1 VTETRSI
8 HTVLATVPYSEA
20 ELAQLRE
27 AFGEVEFIWAAADDD
42 AAIRAALER
51 ADVAVL
57 EADLDERHLEAPHL
71 KWVHCDHAGLNRSA
85 RPEVFERGLIVTG
98 SAGRSA
104 PALAQHAFYFA
115 LSLTYQAR
123 ELLRD
128 QAARVWRG
136 IPDYFWR
143 PALWGQ
149 TLGVVGFGSTGK
161 EMAALGRAFG
171 MRVVVLRRSA
181 MDELPAN
188 VDEMLSDDSDDGLG
202 RLIDQSD
209 VIMLATPLTDRTH
222 HLFGAAEFRRMKQ
235 NAVLINLAR
244 GPVVDSEALRVALDT
259 GEIAGAASDV
269 FEQEPLQADSPL
281 WDAPNFY
288 LTPHMTPRMPDK
300 TQRSIAMITE
310 NVRRYR
316 AGDPMLNEISR
327 DDVYTRGRQLA

>member
-1 VTETRSI
+1 MTDHRSI
-8 HTVLATVPYSEA
+8 RTVLATVPYSDD
-20 ELAQLRE
+20 ELAQLRD
-27 AFGEVEFIWAAADDD
+27 AFGEAEFIWAAADDD

-57 EADLDERHLEAPHL
+57 EADLDDRHLEAPNL

-128 QAARVWRG
+128 QAEKVWRG

-149 TLGVVGFGSTGK
+149 TLGVVGFGSTGQ

-171 MRVVVLRRSA
+171 MRVVVLRRNA
-181 MDELPAN
+181 TGELPAT
-188 VDEMLSDDSDDGLG
+188 VDEMLSDADDDGLG

-209 VIMLATPLTDRTH
+209 VIMLAAPLTDRTH
-222 HLFGAAEFRRMKQ
+222 HLFGEEQFRRMKP
-235 NAVLINLAR
+235 NSVLINLAR
-244 GPVVDSEALRVALDT
+244 GPVVDQEALVTALET

-269 FEQEPLQADSPL
+269 FTPEPLPAESPL
-281 WDAPNFY
+281 WHAPNFY

-310 NVRRYR
+310 NARRYR
-316 AGDPMLNEISR
+316 AGERMLNEITP
-327 DDVYTRGRQLA
+327 DDVYTQGLQKA

>member
-1 VTETRSI
+1 VTESRSI
-8 HTVLATVPYSEA
+8 DAVLATVPYTDD
-20 ELAQLRE
+20 ELAQLRA
-27 AFGEVEFIWAAADDD
+27 AFGPAEFIWAAADDE
-42 AAIRAALER
+42 AAISAALEHV
-51 ADVAVL
+51 DVAVL
-57 EADLDERHLEAPHL
+57 EADLDDRHLAAPHL
-71 KWVHCDHAGLNRSA
+71 KWIHCDHAGVNRSA
-85 RPEVFERGLIVTG
+85 RPEIFDRDLIVTG

-128 QAARVWRG
+128 QEARVWRG

-149 TLGVVGFGSTGK
+149 TLGVVGFGATGK

-171 MRVVVLRRSA
+171 MRVVVLRRSP

-188 VDEMLSDDSDDGLG
+188 VDELLSDASDDGLG

-222 HLFGAAEFRRMKQ
+222 HLFGADEFRRMKP
-235 NAVLINLAR
+235 NAVLVNLAR
-244 GPVVDSEALRVALDT
+244 GPVVDEEALLAALQT

-269 FEQEPLQADSPL
+269 FVAEPLPADSPL
-281 WDAPNFY
+281 WHAPNFY

-316 AGDPMLNEISR
+316 AGEPMLNQIQR
-327 DDVYTRGRQLA
+327 DDVYTRGPVRT